1 MSQAKYSVNQHP
13 ISIVL
18 AWIQQGEI
26 AIPEIQRPF
35 VWSKTQV
42 RDLMDSLLRGFPVG
56 YLIAWKNPNIKLKDG
71 TTSEGKRILIDGQ
84 QRVTALMTAVSG
96 MKVLDKDY
104 KSTRI
109 RIAYHPIDQ
118 RFEVF
123 NKAIEK
129 DSAWLTDIAL
139 AFAPE
144 FKTHKWVGKYC
155 EANPEADE
163 DKAFEGMDLLTSIT
177 SNQLGLIE
185 LDGSLDIETVTEIF
199 IRINGKGAVLSQA
212 DFAMSKIASSEKY
225 GGDKIR
231 KTIDYFCH
239 LAIAPEFYETLVDGD
254 SEYCQSDR
262 FRRMAWLRNEND
274 NLYDP
279 EYTDMLRVAFTTQ
292 FGRGKLQDLVA
303 LLSGRNFETRSYEE
317 SIAESSFAKLQDGLD
332 AFMSE
337 TNFKRFVMI
346 IRSTGFVDPSL
357 IGSGNTLNF
366 AYVLYLHMRSLGL
379 DSNLIESAV
388 RRWFVMS
395 ILTRRYSGNPES
407 AFDLDIRR
415 INERG
420 PIEHLESIEQAE
432 LGDAYWQFGL
442 VQSLETSVA
451 SSPFFKLFLAAQI
464 KANDKAFLSKDITV
478 TDIILNRGDLHHI
491 FPRNF
496 LKKHGIPRSRY
507 NQIANFAITQ
517 TETNIKIRDREP
529 SVYFADVVNQTNGGE
544 MSYGAIN
551 NPADLAANLETNCI
565 PENLHELKLEN
576 YDEFLKQRRMLMA
589 VKLKNYYS
597 TL

>member
-18 AWIQQGEI
+18 AWIEQGEI

-71 TTSEGKRILIDGQ
+71 STSEGKRILIDGQ

-104 KSTRI
+104 KTARV
-109 RIAYHPIDQ
+109 RIAYHPIEQ

-129 DSAWLTDIAL
+129 DSNWLPDIAEV
-139 AFAPE
+139 FAPE
-144 FKTHKWVGKYC
+144 FKTHKFVAKYC
-155 EANPEADE
+155 ENNPTANE
-163 DKAFEGMDLLTSIT
+163 DTVFEGMDLLTSIT
-177 SNQLGLIE
+177 TNQLGLIE
-185 LDGSLDIETVTEIF
+185 LDASLDIETVTEIF

-212 DFAMSKIASSEKY
+212 DFAMSKIASSEQF

-239 LAIAPEFYETLVDGD
+239 LAIAPEFFNALTEADPVFCATPRF
-254 SEYCQSDR
+254 QS
-262 FRRMAWLRNEND
+262 MSWLKSEND

-279 EYTDMLRVAFTTQ
+279 DYTDMLRVAFTSQ

-317 SIAESSFAKLQDGLD
+317 AIAEESFAKLQTGLD
-332 AFMSE
+332 AFMNE
-337 TNFKRFVMI
+337 YHFKGFVMI
-346 IRSTGFVDPSL
+346 IRSTGFILPSL
-357 IGSGNTLNF
+357 IGSGSALNF
-366 AYVLYLHMRSLGL
+366 AYILYLHMRSQKV
-379 DSNLIESAV
+379 NAHLIESAV

-395 ILTRRYSGNPES
+395 ILTRRYSSNPETM
-407 AFDLDIRR
+407 FDLDIRR
-415 INERG
+415 IHERG
-420 PIEHLESIEQAE
+420 AVEHLESIEQAD
-432 LGDAYWQFGL
+432 LGEAFWEFGL
-442 VQSLETSVA
+442 VQSLDTSVA

-464 KANDKAFLSKDITV
+464 KSNDKAFLSKDITV

-491 FPRNF
+491 FPKNF
-496 LKKHGIPRSRY
+496 LKKQGFPRNRY
-507 NQIANFAITQ
+507 NQIANFAVTQ

-529 SVYFADVVNQTNGGE
+529 AVYFASVVSQTNGGE
-544 MSYGAIN
+544 LSYGAIKSPEELSLN
-551 NPADLAANLETNCI
+551 LAANCI
-565 PENLHELKLEN
+565 PANLHEMTVAD
-576 YDEFLKQRRMLMA
+576 YDEFLEQRRKLMA
-589 VKLKNYYS
+589 AKIKQYYAS
-597 TL
+597 L

>member
-18 AWIQQGEI
+18 AWIEQGEI

-35 VWSKTQV
+35 VWNKTQV

-71 TTSEGKRILIDGQ
+71 STSDGKRILIDGQ
-84 QRVTALMTAVSG
+84 QRVTALMTAVAG
-96 MKVLDKDY
+96 RKVLDKDY
-104 KSTRI
+104 KTTRI
-109 RIAYHPIDQ
+109 RIAYHPIEQ
-118 RFEVF
+118 KFEVF
-123 NKAIEK
+123 NRAIEK
-129 DSAWLTDIAL
+129 DKEWLPDIAE

-144 FKTHKWVGKYC
+144 FKTHKFVGNYC
-155 EANPEADE
+155 AANPEADE
-163 DKAFEGMDLLTSIT
+163 DKVFEGMDLLTSIT

-212 DFAMSKIASSEKY
+212 DFAMSKIASSEAY
-225 GGDKIR
+225 GGDQIR

-239 LAIAPEFYETLVDGD
+239 LAIAPEFYDTIVEGD
-254 SEYCQSDR
+254 PDFCGSTR
-262 FRRMAWLRNEND
+262 FQQMTWLRKEND

-279 EYTDMLRVAFTTQ
+279 DYTDMLRVAFTSQ

-317 SIAESSFAKLQDGLD
+317 SIAEESFSKLQTGLE
-332 AFMSE
+332 AFMNE
-337 TNFKRFVMI
+337 QNFKRFVMI
-346 IRSTGFVDPSL
+346 IRSTGFIVPNL
-357 IGSGNTLNF
+357 IGSGSALNF
-366 AYVLYLHMRSLGL
+366 AYILYLHLRSEKAETTI
-379 DSNLIESAV
+379 IETTV

-395 ILTRRYSGNPES
+395 ILTRRYSSNPET

-415 INERG
+415 IHERG
-420 PIEHLESIEQAE
+420 AVEHLEAIEQAN
-432 LGDAYWQFGL
+432 LGDAFWEFGL
-442 VQSLETSVA
+442 VQDLDTSVA

-478 TDIILNRGDLHHI
+478 TDIILNRGDIHHV

-496 LKKHGIPRSRY
+496 LKKRGFPRGKY
-507 NQIANFAITQ
+507 NQIANFAYTQ

-529 SVYFADVVNQTNGGE
+529 QVYFGDVVEQTQGGE
-544 MSYGAIN
+544 LTYGAIN
-551 NPADLAANLETNCI
+551 DPAQLKANLAANCI
-565 PENLHELKLEN
+565 PDNLHEIGLDG
-576 YDEFLKQRRMLMA
+576 YDEFLSSRRKLMA
-589 VKLKNYYS
+589 AKLKEYYT

>member
-18 AWIQQGEI
+18 AWIEQGEI

-71 TTSEGKRILIDGQ
+71 STSEGKRILIDGQ

-104 KSTRI
+104 KTTRV

-123 NKAIEK
+123 NRAIEK
-129 DSAWLTDIAL
+129 DSNWLTDIAQ
-139 AFAPE
+139 AFSPD
-144 FKTHKWVGKYC
+144 FKTHKFVAQYC

-163 DKAFEGMDLLTSIT
+163 DKVFEGMDQLTSIT
-177 SNQLGLIE
+177 TNQLGLIE
-185 LDGSLDIETVTEIF
+185 LDSALEIETVTEIF

-212 DFAMSKIASSEKY
+212 DFAMSKIASSESF

-239 LAIAPEFYETLVDGD
+239 LAVAPEFYDTIVEGD
-254 SEYCQSDR
+254 PDFCSSER
-262 FRRMAWLRNEND
+262 FQQMKWLRKEND

-279 EYTDMLRVAFTTQ
+279 DYTDMLRVAFTSQ

-317 SIAESSFAKLQDGLD
+317 SIAEESFSKLQAGLD
-332 AFMSE
+332 AFMNESH
-337 TNFKRFVMI
+337 FKRFIMI
-346 IRSTGFVDPSL
+346 IRSTGFILPNL
-357 IGSGNTLNF
+357 IGSGNALNF
-366 AYVLYLHMRSLGL
+366 AYILYLHLRSQKEEHT
-379 DSNLIESAV
+379 LIETTV

-395 ILTRRYSGNPES
+395 ILTRRYSSNLETV
-407 AFDLDIRR
+407 FDLDIRR
-415 INERG
+415 IHERG
-420 PIEHLESIEQAE
+420 AIEHLESIEQAN
-432 LGDAYWQFGL
+432 LGDAFWEFGL
-442 VQSLETSVA
+442 VQSLDTSVA

-491 FPRNF
+491 FPKNF
-496 LKKHGIPRSRY
+496 LKKNTFPRGRY
-507 NQIANFAITQ
+507 NQIANFAVTQ

-529 SVYFADVVNQTNGGE
+529 KIYFSDVVQQTNGGE
-544 MSYGAIN
+544 LSYGAIN
-551 NPADLAANLETNCI
+551 DSNELAENLAANCI
-565 PENLHELKLEN
+565 PEELHNMGLDR
-576 YDEFLKQRRMLMA
+576 YDEFLTARRVLIA
-589 VKLKNYYS
+589 AKLKSYYNS
-597 TL
+597 L

>member
-18 AWIQQGEI
+18 AWIEQGEI

-35 VWSKTQV
+35 VWNKTQV

-71 TTSEGKRILIDGQ
+71 ATSEGKRILIDGQ
-84 QRVTALMTAVSG
+84 QRVTALMTAVAG
-96 MKVLDKDY
+96 RKVLDKDY
-104 KSTRI
+104 KTTRI
-109 RIAYHPIDQ
+109 RIAYHPIKQ
-118 RFEVF
+118 KFEVF
-123 NKAIEK
+123 NRAIEK
-129 DSAWLTDIAL
+129 DKEWLPDIAEV
-139 AFAPE
+139 FAAG
-144 FKTHKWVGKYC
+144 FKTHKFVARYC
-155 EANPEADE
+155 AANPEADE
-163 DKAFEGMDLLTSIT
+163 DKVFEGMDLLTSIT

-212 DFAMSKIASSEKY
+212 DFAMSKIASSEAY

-239 LAIAPEFYETLVDGD
+239 LAIAPEFYDTIVEGD
-254 SEYCQSDR
+254 PEFCGSAR
-262 FRRMAWLRNEND
+262 FQQMTWLRKEND

-279 EYTDMLRVAFTTQ
+279 DYTDMLRVAFTSQ

-317 SIAESSFAKLQDGLD
+317 NIAEESFSKLQTGLE
-332 AFMSE
+332 AFMNE
-337 TNFKRFVMI
+337 QNFKRFVMI
-346 IRSTGFVDPSL
+346 IRSTGFIVPNL
-357 IGSGNTLNF
+357 IGSGSALNF
-366 AYVLYLHMRSLGL
+366 AYILYLHLRAEKAESTV
-379 DSNLIESAV
+379 IETTV

-395 ILTRRYSGNPES
+395 ILTRRYSSNPET

-415 INERG
+415 IHERG
-420 PIEHLESIEQAE
+420 AVEHLEAIEQAN
-432 LGDAYWQFGL
+432 LGDAFWEFGL
-442 VQSLETSVA
+442 VQNLDTSVA

-478 TDIILNRGDLHHI
+478 TDIILNRGDIHHV

-496 LKKHGIPRSRY
+496 LKKHGLPRGKY
-507 NQIANFAITQ
+507 NQIANFVYTQ

-529 SVYFADVVNQTNGGE
+529 KVYYGDVVQQTKGGE
-544 MSYGAIN
+544 LSYGAIN
-551 NPADLAANLETNCI
+551 DPSQLKANLAANCI
-565 PENLHELKLEN
+565 PENLHEIGLDG
-576 YDEFLKQRRMLMA
+576 YDEFLSSRR
-589 VKLKNYYS
+589 KLIAAKLRDYYT

>member
-18 AWIQQGEI
+18 AWIDQDEI

-71 TTSEGKRILIDGQ
+71 STSEGKRILIDGQ
-84 QRVTALMTAVSG
+84 QRVTALMTAISG
-96 MKVLDKDY
+96 KKVLDKDY
-104 KSTRI
+104 KTTRI

-123 NKAIEK
+123 NQAIAK
-129 DSAWLTDIAL
+129 NSYWLADIAE
-139 AFAPE
+139 AFAPG
-144 FKTHKWVGKYC
+144 FRTHKFVGRYC

-163 DKAFEGMDLLTSIT
+163 DKVYEGMDLLTSIT
-177 SNQLGLIE
+177 NNQLGLIE
-185 LDGSLDIETVTEIF
+185 LDSSLDIETVTEIF

-212 DFAMSKIASSEKY
+212 DFAMSKIASSEAY

-231 KTIDYFCH
+231 KTIDYFCR
-239 LAIAPEFYETLVDGD
+239 LSVAPEFFDTIVEADPEFSG
-254 SEYCQSDR
+254 SESFQQ
-262 FRRMAWLRNEND
+262 MKWLRGEND

-279 EYTDMLRVAFTTQ
+279 DYTDMLRVAFTSQ

-317 SIAESSFAKLQDGLD
+317 TIAEESFAKLKTGLD
-332 AFMSE
+332 GFMNE
-337 TNFKRFVMI
+337 YHFKGFIMI
-346 IRSTGFVDPSL
+346 IRSTGFIVPDL
-357 IGSGNTLNF
+357 IGSGSALNF
-366 AYVLYLHMRSLGL
+366 AYILYLHLRSLKA
-379 DSNLIESAV
+379 DPALIESTV

-395 ILTRRYSGNPES
+395 ILTRRYSSNPET

-415 INERG
+415 IHERG
-420 PIEHLESIEQAE
+420 AVDHLESIEQAN
-432 LGDAYWQFGL
+432 LGDAFWEFGL
-442 VQSLETSVA
+442 VQDLDTSVA

-496 LKKHGIPRSRY
+496 LKKNGFLRGRY
-507 NQIANFAITQ
+507 NQIANFAVTQ

-529 SVYFADVVNQTNGGE
+529 KVYFADVVKQTNGGE
-544 MSYGAIN
+544 LSYGAIN
-551 NPADLAANLETNCI
+551 DASALSANLAANCI
-565 PENLHELKLEN
+565 PEDLHEMGLDRYN
-576 YDEFLKQRRMLMA
+576 EFLDARRKLMA
-589 VKLKNYYS
+589 AKLKAYYE

>member
-71 TTSEGKRILIDGQ
+71 STSEGKRILIDGQ

-104 KSTRI
+104 KTTRI
-109 RIAYHPIDQ
+109 RIAYHPVDQ
-118 RFEVF
+118 RFEVL
-123 NKAIEK
+123 NKPIEK
-129 DSAWLTDIAL
+129 DSTWLPDIAE
-139 AFAPE
+139 AFAPG
-144 FKTHKWVGKYC
+144 FKTHKYVGQYC
-155 EANPEADE
+155 MANPEADE
-163 DKAFEGMDLLTSIT
+163 DKVFEGMDLLTSIT
-177 SNQLGLIE
+177 TNQLGLIE

-212 DFAMSKIASSEKY
+212 DFAMSKIASSESF

-239 LAIAPEFYETLVDGD
+239 LAIAPEFYDTIVEGD
-254 SEYCQSDR
+254 PDFCNTDR
-262 FRRMAWLRNEND
+262 FKQMKWLRNEND

-279 EYTDMLRVAFTTQ
+279 DYTDMLRVAFTSQ

-317 SIAESSFAKLQDGLD
+317 SIAEESFAKLQTGLE
-332 AFMSE
+332 AFMNE
-337 TNFKRFVMI
+337 NHFKRFIMI
-346 IRSTGFVDPSL
+346 IRSTGFILPSL
-357 IGSGNTLNF
+357 ISSGSALNF
-366 AYVLYLHMRSLGL
+366 AYILYLHLRSEKV
-379 DSNLIESAV
+379 DASVIEATV

-395 ILTRRYSGNPES
+395 ILTRRYSSNPET

-415 INERG
+415 IHERG
-420 PIEHLESIEQAE
+420 AIEHLKSIEQAD
-432 LGDAYWQFGL
+432 LGDAFWEFGL
-442 VQSLETSVA
+442 VQDLDTSVA

-478 TDIILNRGDLHHI
+478 TDIVLNRGDLHHI
-491 FPRNF
+491 FPKNF
-496 LKKHGIPRSRY
+496 LKKNGFPRGRY
-507 NQIANFAITQ
+507 NQVANFAITQ

-529 SVYFADVVNQTNGGE
+529 KVYFADVVKQASGGE
-544 MSYGAIN
+544 LSYGAIN
-551 NPADLAANLETNCI
+551 DPAELEANLTANCI
-565 PENLHELKLEN
+565 PQDLHEMGLDR
-576 YDEFLKQRRMLMA
+576 YDEFLNARRKLMA
-589 VKLKNYYS
+589 SKLKDYYWG
-597 TL
+597 L

>member
-18 AWIQQGEI
+18 AWIEQGEI

-71 TTSEGKRILIDGQ
+71 STSEGKRILIDGQ

-96 MKVLDKDY
+96 QKVLDKDY
-104 KSTRI
+104 KTTRV
-109 RIAYHPIDQ
+109 RIAYHPIEQ

-123 NKAIEK
+123 NRAIEK
-129 DSAWLTDIAL
+129 DKEWMPDIAE
-139 AFAPE
+139 AFAPG
-144 FKTHKWVGKYC
+144 FKTHKFVGPYC

-163 DKAFEGMDLLTSIT
+163 DMVYEGMDLLTSIT
-177 SNQLGLIE
+177 TNQLGLIE

-212 DFAMSKIASSEKY
+212 DFAMSKIASSEVY
-225 GGDKIR
+225 GGDQIR

-239 LAIAPEFYETLVDGD
+239 LAIAPEFYDTIVE
-254 SEYCQSDR
+254 SDPEFCGTER
-262 FRRMAWLRNEND
+262 FQKMKWLRSEND

-279 EYTDMLRVAFTTQ
+279 DYTDMLRVAFTSQ

-317 SIAESSFAKLQDGLD
+317 DIARESFSKLQSGLE
-332 AFMSE
+332 AFMNES
-337 TNFKRFVMI
+337 NFKRFIMI
-346 IRSTGFVDPSL
+346 IRSTGFILPEL
-357 IGSGNTLNF
+357 IGSGSALNF
-366 AYVLYLHMRSLGL
+366 AYILYLHLRSEKVEPTV
-379 DSNLIESAV
+379 IETTV
-388 RRWFVMS
+388 RRWFVMT
-395 ILTRRYSGNPES
+395 ILTRRYSSNPET

-415 INERG
+415 IHERG
-420 PIEHLESIEQAE
+420 AVDHLSSIEQAN
-432 LGDAYWQFGL
+432 LGDAFWEFGL
-442 VQSLETSVA
+442 VQSLDTSVA

-478 TDIILNRGDLHHI
+478 TDIILNRGDVHHI

-496 LKKHGIPRSRY
+496 LKKNGFPRSRY

-529 SVYFADVVNQTNGGE
+529 KVYFGDVVKQTNGGE
-544 MSYGAIN
+544 LSYGAIN
-551 NPADLAANLETNCI
+551 EASELETNLAANCI
-565 PENLHELKLEN
+565 PDDLHRMGLEQ
-576 YDEFLKQRRMLMA
+576 YDEFLSLRR
-589 VKLKNYYS
+589 KLIAEKIKRYYE

>member
-35 VWSKTQV
+35 VWSKKQV

-96 MKVLDKDY
+96 MKVLDKEY
-104 KSTRI
+104 KTTRI

-123 NKAIEK
+123 NRAIEK
-129 DSAWLTDIAL
+129 DSSWLTDIAI
-139 AFAPE
+139 AFSPD
-144 FKTHKWVGKYC
+144 FKTHKYVGKYC
-155 EANPEADE
+155 EHNPKTDE
-163 DKAFEGMDLLTSIT
+163 DKVFEGMDLLTSIT

-185 LDGSLDIETVTEIF
+185 LDGTLDIETVTEIF

-225 GGDKIR
+225 GGDRIR
-231 KTIDYFCH
+231 KTIDYFCR
-239 LAIAPEFYETLVDGD
+239 LAIAPEFYDTLVEGD
-254 SEYCQSDR
+254 SEFCHSER
-262 FRRMAWLRNEND
+262 FQKMAWLRGEND

-279 EYTDMLRVAFTTQ
+279 NYTDMLRVAFTSQ

-317 SIAESSFAKLQDGLD
+317 DIAEASFAKLQVGLD
-332 AFMSE
+332 AFMNE

-346 IRSTGFVDPSL
+346 IRSTGFLDPSL

-366 AYVLYLHMRSLGL
+366 AYVLYLHMRSLGI
-379 DSNLIESAV
+379 NPNQIESAV

-395 ILTRRYSGNPES
+395 ILTRRYGSNPETM
-407 AFDLDIRR
+407 FDLDIRR

-420 PIEHLESIEQAE
+420 PIPHLESIEQAE
-432 LGDAYWQFGL
+432 LGEAFWEFGL
-442 VQSLETSVA
+442 VQSLDTSVA

-478 TDIILNRGDLHHI
+478 TDIVLNRGDLHHI

-496 LKKHGIPRSRY
+496 LKKNGFPKGRY

-529 SVYFADVVNQTNGGE
+529 IVYFADVVEQTNGGE
-544 MSYGAIN
+544 MNYGAIN
-551 NPADLAANLETNCI
+551 DPDSLAENLRANCI
-565 PENLHELKLEN
+565 PENLHQMTIN
-576 YDEFLKQRRMLMA
+576 DYDQFLSQRRKLMA
-589 VKLKNYYS
+589 AKLKRYYAS
-597 TL
+597 L

>member
-18 AWIQQGEI
+18 AWIAQGEI

-71 TTSEGKRILIDGQ
+71 SSSEGKRILIDGQ

-96 MKVLDKDY
+96 MKVLDDNY
-104 KSTRI
+104 KTTRV

-123 NKAIEK
+123 NQAIAK
-129 DSAWLTDIAL
+129 DSNWLTDIAE
-139 AFAPE
+139 AFAPA
-144 FKTHKWVGKYC
+144 FKTHKFVGQYC
-155 EANPEADE
+155 EANPGVDE
-163 DKAFEGMDLLTSIT
+163 DKVFEGMDLLTSIT

-212 DFAMSKIASSEKY
+212 DFAMSKIASSEAY

-239 LAIAPEFYETLVDGD
+239 LAVAPEFYNTIVENDPDYSG
-254 SEYCQSDR
+254 SEHFQ
-262 FRRMAWLRNEND
+262 RMKWLHREND

-279 EYTDMLRVAFTTQ
+279 DYTDMLRVAFTSQ

-303 LLSGRNFETRSYEE
+303 LLSGRNFETRTYEE
-317 SIAESSFAKLQDGLD
+317 TIAEESFAKLQTGLD
-332 AFMSE
+332 AFMNE
-337 TNFKRFVMI
+337 YHFKGFIMV
-346 IRSTGFVDPSL
+346 IRSTGFILPNL
-357 IGSGNTLNF
+357 IGSGSALNF
-366 AYVLYLHMRSLGL
+366 AYILYLHLRSAKAEAT
-379 DSNLIESAV
+379 LIETIV

-395 ILTRRYSGNPES
+395 ILTRRYSSNPET

-415 INERG
+415 IHERG
-420 PIEHLESIEQAE
+420 AVAHLESIEQAN
-432 LGDAYWQFGL
+432 LGEAFWEFGL
-442 VQSLETSVA
+442 VQDLDTSVA

-464 KANDKAFLSKDITV
+464 KANDRAFLSKDITV

-491 FPRNF
+491 FPKNF
-496 LKKHGIPRSRY
+496 LKKNGFPRGRY
-507 NQIANFAITQ
+507 NQIANFAVTQ

-529 SVYFADVVNQTNGGE
+529 MVYFTDVINQTNGGE
-544 MSYGAIN
+544 LNYGAIN
-551 NPADLAANLETNCI
+551 DSSELAANLVTNCI
-565 PENLHELKLEN
+565 PEDLHEMGLDRF
-576 YDEFLKQRRMLMA
+576 DEFLSSRRKLMA
-589 VKLKNYYS
+589 AKLKSYYQS
-597 TL
+597 L

>member
-18 AWIQQGEI
+18 AWIEQGEI

-71 TTSEGKRILIDGQ
+71 STSEGKRILIDGQ
-84 QRVTALMTAVSG
+84 QRVTALMTAVAG
-96 MKVLDKDY
+96 QKVLDKDY
-104 KSTRI
+104 NTTRI
-109 RIAYHPIDQ
+109 RIAYHPVEQ

-123 NKAIEK
+123 NRAIEK
-129 DSAWLTDIAL
+129 DKTWLTDIAE
-139 AFAPE
+139 AFAPG
-144 FKTHKWVGKYC
+144 FKTHKFVGAYC
-155 EANPEADE
+155 AANPDADE
-163 DKAFEGMDLLTSIT
+163 DRVFEGMDLLTSIT
-177 SNQLGLIE
+177 TNQLGLID
-185 LDGSLDIETVTEIF
+185 LDASLDIETVTEIF

-212 DFAMSKIASSEKY
+212 DFAMSKIASTEQY

-239 LAIAPEFYETLVDGD
+239 LAIAPEFHDTLCERDPEFC
-254 SEYCQSDR
+254 SSDR
-262 FRRMAWLRNEND
+262 FARMSWLRKEND
-274 NLYDP
+274 DLYDP
-279 EYTDMLRVAFTTQ
+279 NYTDMLRVAFTSQ

-303 LLSGRNFETRSYEE
+303 LLSGRNFEARTYEE
-317 SIAESSFAKLQDGLD
+317 TIAEESFAKLENGLD
-332 AFMSE
+332 AFMNE

-346 IRSTGFVDPSL
+346 IRSTGFILSNL
-357 IGSGNTLNF
+357 IGSGSALNF
-366 AYVLYLHMRSLGL
+366 AYILFLHLRAERA
-379 DSNLIESAV
+379 ESATIETTV

-395 ILTRRYSGNPES
+395 ILTRRYSSNPET

-420 PIEHLESIEQAE
+420 AVDHLEAIEQAN
-432 LGDAYWQFGL
+432 LGEAFWEYGL
-442 VQSLETSVA
+442 VQSLDTSVA

-478 TDIILNRGDLHHI
+478 TDIVLNRGDIHHI

-496 LKKHGIPRSRY
+496 LKKHGLPRGKY
-507 NQIANFAITQ
+507 NQIANFAYTQ
-517 TETNIKIRDREP
+517 TETNIKIRDRDP
-529 SVYFADVVNQTNGGE
+529 KVYFGDVVSQTNGGE
-544 MSYGAIN
+544 LSYGAIQ
-551 NPADLAANLETNCI
+551 NPAELDDNLAANCI
-565 PENLHELKLEN
+565 PSDLHEMGLDR
-576 YDEFLKQRRMLMA
+576 YDEFLNARRELIA
-589 VKLKNYYS
+589 AKLKEYYVA
-597 TL
+597 L

>member
-18 AWIQQGEI
+18 AWIAQGEI

-71 TTSEGKRILIDGQ
+71 STSEGKRILIDGQ

-104 KSTRI
+104 KTTRV
-109 RIAYHPIDQ
+109 RIAYHPIEQ
-118 RFEVF
+118 KFEVY
-123 NKAIEK
+123 NQAIAK
-129 DSAWLTDIAL
+129 DSSWLTDIAL
-139 AFAPE
+139 AFAGE
-144 FKTHKWVGKYC
+144 FKTHKFVGQYC
-155 EANPEADE
+155 AANPDADE
-163 DKAFEGMDLLTSIT
+163 DKVFEGMDLLTSIT
-177 SNQLGLIE
+177 TNQLGLIE
-185 LDGSLDIETVTEIF
+185 LDGTLDIETVTEIF

-212 DFAMSKIASSEKY
+212 DFAMSKIASSEVY

-239 LAIAPEFYETLVDGD
+239 LAIAPEFYETILENDPEF
-254 SEYCQSDR
+254 SASDR
-262 FRRMAWLRNEND
+262 FQRMKWLRQEND

-279 EYTDMLRVAFTTQ
+279 DYTDMLRVAFTSQ

-317 SIAESSFAKLQDGLD
+317 SIAEESFAKLQTGLD
-332 AFMSE
+332 AFMNE
-337 TNFKRFVMI
+337 YHFKGFIMI
-346 IRSTGFVDPSL
+346 IRSTGFILPNL
-357 IGSGNTLNF
+357 IGSGSALNF
-366 AYVLYLHMRSLGL
+366 AYILYLHLRSEKAAPT
-379 DSNLIESAV
+379 LIETIV

-395 ILTRRYSGNPES
+395 ILTRRYSSNPET

-415 INERG
+415 IHERG
-420 PIEHLESIEQAE
+420 AVEHLETIEQAN
-432 LGDAYWQFGL
+432 LGEAFWEFGL
-442 VQSLETSVA
+442 VQDLDTSVA

-491 FPRNF
+491 FPKNF
-496 LKKHGIPRSRY
+496 LKKNAFPRGRY
-507 NQIANFAITQ
+507 NQIANFAVTQ

-529 SVYFADVVNQTNGGE
+529 KVYFSDVVKQTNGGE
-544 MSYGAIN
+544 LSYGAIN
-551 NPADLAANLETNCI
+551 NATELAHNLAANCI
-565 PENLHELKLEN
+565 PEDLHEMGLDR
-576 YDEFLKQRRMLMA
+576 YDEFLTARRKLMA
-589 VKLKNYYS
+589 AKLKAYYQS
-597 TL
+597 L

>member
-18 AWIQQGEI
+18 AWIEQGEI

-71 TTSEGKRILIDGQ
+71 STSEGKRILIDGQ

-96 MKVLDKDY
+96 RKVLDKNY

-109 RIAYHPIDQ
+109 RIAYHPVEQ

-129 DSAWLTDIAL
+129 DSNWFPDVAE
-139 AFAPE
+139 AFKPE
-144 FKTHKWVGKYC
+144 FKTFKFVAQYC
-155 EANPEADE
+155 ATHPDADE
-163 DKAFEGMDLLTSIT
+163 EKVFEGMDLLTSIT

-185 LDGSLDIETVTEIF
+185 LDGTLDIETVTEIF

-212 DFAMSKIASSEKY
+212 DFAMSKIASSEQY
-225 GGDKIR
+225 QGDKIR

-239 LAIAPEFYETLVDGD
+239 LAVAPEIHDTLIDGD
-254 SEYCQSDR
+254 PEFCQSDR
-262 FRRMAWLRNEND
+262 FKQMAWLKKEND
-274 NLYDP
+274 DLFDP
-279 EYTDMLRVAFTTQ
+279 DYTDMLRVAFTSQ

-317 SIAESSFAKLQDGLD
+317 SIAAESFGKLD
-332 AFMSE
+332 AGLSAFMNE
-337 TNFKRFVMI
+337 YHFKGYIMI
-346 IRSTGFVDPSL
+346 IRSTGFIVPGL
-357 IGSGNTLNF
+357 IGSGNALNF
-366 AYVLYLHMRSLGL
+366 GYILYLHMRALKL
-379 DSNLIESAV
+379 PPTVIEETV
-388 RRWFVMS
+388 RKWFVMS
-395 ILTRRYSGNPES
+395 ILTRRYSSNPETI
-407 AFDLDIRR
+407 FDLDIRR
-415 INERG
+415 IHERG
-420 PIEHLESIEQAE
+420 PVEHLKVIEQAD
-432 LGDAYWQFGL
+432 LGEAFWEFGL
-442 VQSLETSVA
+442 VQSMDTSVA
-451 SSPFFKLFLAAQI
+451 SSPFFKLFLASQI
-464 KANDKAFLSKDITV
+464 KANDRAFLSKDITV
-478 TDIILNRGDLHHI
+478 TDIVLNRGDIHHI

-496 LKKHGIPRSRY
+496 LKKQGFARSRY

-529 SVYFADVVNQTNGGE
+529 SVYFGDVVAQTSGAE
-544 MSYGAIN
+544 LTYGAITDPEELKVN
-551 NPADLAANLETNCI
+551 LAMNCIPADLHKMGVDDYN
-565 PENLHELKLEN
+565 
-576 YDEFLKQRRMLMA
+576 EFLSQRRALMA
-589 VKLKNYYS
+589 AKIKKYYQG
-597 TL
+597 L

>member
-18 AWIQQGEI
+18 AWIAQGEI

-56 YLIAWKNPNIKLKDG
+56 YLIAWRNPSIKLRDG
-71 TTSEGKRILIDGQ
+71 STSEGKRILIDGQ

-96 MKVLDKDY
+96 MKVLDKNY
-104 KSTRI
+104 KTARV

-123 NKAIEK
+123 NHAIAK
-129 DSAWLTDIAL
+129 DSNWLTDIAE

-144 FKTHKWVGKYC
+144 FRTHRFVGQYC
-155 EANPEADE
+155 KANPEADE
-163 DKAFEGMDLLTSIT
+163 DKVFEGMDLLTSIT
-177 SNQLGLIE
+177 TNQLGLIE

-212 DFAMSKIASSEKY
+212 DFAMSKIASSESY

-239 LAIAPEFYETLVDGD
+239 LAIAPEFYDTIVEGD
-254 SEYCQSDR
+254 PEFCGSER
-262 FRRMAWLRNEND
+262 FQQMKWLRNEND

-279 EYTDMLRVAFTTQ
+279 DYTDMLRVAFTSQ

-303 LLSGRNFETRSYEE
+303 LLSGRNFETRTYEE
-317 SIAESSFAKLQDGLD
+317 SIAETSFAKLQAGLD
-332 AFMSE
+332 AFMNE
-337 TNFKRFVMI
+337 YHFKGFIMI
-346 IRSTGFVDPSL
+346 IRSTGFILPNL
-357 IGSGNTLNF
+357 IGSGSALNF
-366 AYVLYLHMRSLGL
+366 AYILYLHLRSQKA
-379 DSNLIESAV
+379 DASLIESTV
-388 RRWFVMS
+388 RRWFVMT
-395 ILTRRYSGNPES
+395 ILTRRYSSNPET

-415 INERG
+415 IQERG
-420 PIEHLESIEQAE
+420 AVEHLESIEQAN
-432 LGDAYWQFGL
+432 LGEAFWEFGL
-442 VQSLETSVA
+442 VQDLDTSVA

-496 LKKHGIPRSRY
+496 LKKNGFPRGRY
-507 NQIANFAITQ
+507 NQIANFAVTQ

-529 SVYFADVVNQTNGGE
+529 KVYFGDVVNQTNGGE
-544 MSYGAIN
+544 LAYGAIHDASDLSAN
-551 NPADLAANLETNCI
+551 LAANCI
-565 PENLHELKLEN
+565 PDDLHEMGLDR
-576 YDEFLKQRRMLMA
+576 YDEFLGARRVLMA
-589 VKLKNYYS
+589 AKLKLYYQS
-597 TL
+597 L

>member
-18 AWIQQGEI
+18 AWIAQGEI

-71 TTSEGKRILIDGQ
+71 STSEGKRILIDGQ

-104 KSTRI
+104 KTNRI

-118 RFEVF
+118 RFEVY
-123 NKAIEK
+123 NRAISK
-129 DSAWLTDIAL
+129 DSKWLTDVAE
-139 AFAPE
+139 AFAPT
-144 FKTHKWVGKYC
+144 FKTHKFVGQYC
-155 EANPEADE
+155 AANPDADE
-163 DKAFEGMDLLTSIT
+163 DKVFEGMDLLTSIT
-177 SNQLGLIE
+177 TNQLGLIE

-212 DFAMSKIASSEKY
+212 DFAMSKIASSESY

-239 LAIAPEFYETLVDGD
+239 LAIAPEFYDTIVESDPGFCA
-254 SEYCQSDR
+254 SER
-262 FRRMAWLRNEND
+262 FRQMKWLRREND

-279 EYTDMLRVAFTTQ
+279 DYTDMLRVAFTSQ

-317 SIAESSFAKLQDGLD
+317 SIAEESFAKLQTGLD
-332 AFMSE
+332 AFMNES
-337 TNFKRFVMI
+337 NFKRFVMI
-346 IRSTGFVDPSL
+346 IRSSGFILPNL
-357 IGSGNTLNF
+357 INSGNALNF
-366 AYVLYLHMRSLGL
+366 AYILYLHLRAKKAEPS
-379 DSNLIESAV
+379 LIETTV

-395 ILTRRYSGNPES
+395 ILTRRFSSNPET

-415 INERG
+415 IRERG
-420 PIEHLESIEQAE
+420 AVDHLESIEQAN
-432 LGDAYWQFGL
+432 LGQAFWEFGL
-442 VQSLETSVA
+442 VQDLDSAVA

-478 TDIILNRGDLHHI
+478 TDIVLNRGDLHHI

-496 LKKHGIPRSRY
+496 LKKNGFPRARY
-507 NQIANFAITQ
+507 NQIANFAVTQ

-529 SVYFADVVNQTNGGE
+529 SVYVADVVEQAKGGE
-544 MSYGAIN
+544 LSYGAIN
-551 NPADLAANLETNCI
+551 DPAELSANLIANCIPADL
-565 PENLHELKLEN
+565 HEMGLDR
-576 YDEFLKQRRMLMA
+576 YDEFLKARRTLMA
-589 VKLKNYYS
+589 AKLKDYYQS
-597 TL
+597 L